1 MPDQPQIYHRRSIR
15 LKGYDYTQPGAY
27 FVTLVTQEREF
38 LFGKIDCGEM
48 QLSSIGLV
56 AQTEWLRL
64 TRRFQHVELDE
75 FVVMPNH
82 VHGIVVIIDRGR
94 GTGIS
99 DEEEVTAVHP
109 RAPTIERFGMPVPG
123 SIPTILRSYKSLVT
137 QRAQWI
143 SRGTGMIPLGLNP
156 PIDPRA
162 PTTVWQRNYYEHVIR
177 DEAEWDRIREYIR
190 ENPRRWSEDRENP
203 FHK

>member
-75 FVVMPNH
+75 FLVMPKN

-99 DEEEVTAVHP
+99 DGNEAAAVHPRAPTNPGRGISNEDEVTAVHP
-109 RAPTIERFGMPVPG
+109 RAP
-123 SIPTILRSYKSLVT
+123 
-137 QRAQWI
+137 
-143 SRGTGMIPLGLNP
+143 
-156 PIDPRA
+156 ID
-162 PTTVWQRNYYEHVIR
+162 
-177 DEAEWDRIREYIR
+177 
-190 ENPRRWSEDRENP
+190 
-203 FHK
+203 